1 MRIMCQ
7 MNYRKQQALTLL
19 NPNNAERGDDF
30 MTKCRKFGVG
40 LLAGAAWIASCSA
53 ALAVTPGQD
62 ESPAARQD
70 TQDDQTHL
78 GDIVVEARRTRES
91 LQTTPVAVTALS
103 GDMLSKL
110 NVRDVVATAQFTPN
124 LSIGAQPASISA
136 ASVYIRGIGNASPS
150 AVSEQGVGIY
160 LDGVYIARSAGAIFD
175 LVDLE
180 RVEVLRGPQGTL
192 FGRNSVGGAIQLV
205 SRKPAATPGAE
216 AKFGYGT
223 FDDWFARVRLD
234 TGDLGNAPLRASVS
248 YLHRQRNGYFNN
260 TLAPSNRDPGALN
273 SEAVT
278 AAAQGDFGDLTANY
292 AFDYNTREGVP
303 SFFQV
308 VAANND
314 VSNYFGGSPALGG
327 APFQIGTTGL
337 RNGQQLPATD
347 LTGKATFSVKA
358 RIYGH
363 SLTLAWQ
370 VASHIS
376 IKTITAYR
384 GYRQDG
390 ANGLSGNG
398 NLLGFT
404 LSPILFVDGS
414 VVPDGV
420 KPVNLYDGY
429 TTQRQHQ
436 FSQELQVLGQAG
448 PVKYVAGA
456 FYFDEKS
463 SEANYQTLSYVLPGG
478 LAAINL
484 TPVQAFHGKARSHA
498 LFGQVS
504 YSPGDGAFELTGGL
518 RYTHDKK
525 WLTLAGD
532 VQPNLDGSASY
543 DNLSWLVSAS
553 YRFRAGLMGYIRV
566 SSGFRAGGINPS
578 ASDINVFQPEKIV
591 SYEAGVKAEWL
602 DRRLRTNLA
611 VFNVDYRDLQISQ
624 FLAGTGGAT
633 SAIVNAGKVAYR
645 GVEAE
650 LTALPAPGLTF
661 DGSFGYTAPKYKTYN
676 YLDPATDTVLNV
688 ASEARMS
695 QAARFNAHVGLQY
708 EHDLGVGKLSLRTD
722 YSYRSTVYWFTLDR
736 LNVFNR
742 DIRSRPDHNLRARI
756 ALDDV
761 AVGKA
766 RLGIGVWGDNL
777 TDQRNIDFG
786 IDFGSLGYASA
797 SFKKPRSF
805 GVDARVVY

>member
-1 MRIMCQ
+1 
-7 MNYRKQQALTLL
+7 
-19 NPNNAERGDDF
+19 
-30 MTKCRKFGVG
+30 MTNRDKVWAG
-40 LLAGAAWIASCSA
+40 LLTSAAWIASGGT
-53 ALAVTPGQD
+53 ALADTPAPA
-62 ESPAARQD
+62 ESSTAQQE
-70 TQDDQTHL
+70 TQADQTHL
-78 GDIVVEARRTRES
+78 GDIVVEARRTREN

-110 NVRDVVATAQFTPN
+110 NVHDVVATAQFTPN
-124 LSIGAQPASISA
+124 LSIGAQPASITA

-180 RVEVLRGPQGTL
+180 RIEVLRGPQGTL

-205 SRKPAATPGAE
+205 SRKPTAAPGGE

-223 FDDWFARVRLD
+223 FDDWFTRVRLD
-234 TGDLGNAPLRASVS
+234 TGDLGNTPLRASVS
-248 YLHRQRNGYFNN
+248 YVHRQRNGYFNN
-260 TLAPSNRDPGALN
+260 TLAPPNRDPGALN
-273 SEAVT
+273 SEAV
-278 AAAQGDFGDLTANY
+278 AAALQGNFSGLTANY
-292 AFDYNTREGVP
+292 VFDYNTREGVP

-308 VAANND
+308 VAANDD
-314 VSNYFGGSPALGG
+314 VRSYFGESPAFGG

-337 RNGQQLPATD
+337 RNGEQLHATD
-347 LTGKATFSVKA
+347 LAGNSTFSVKA
-358 RIYGH
+358 RVYGH

-370 VASHIS
+370 VAPHIT
-376 IKTITAYR
+376 IKSITAYR

-429 TTQRQHQ
+429 TTQLQHQ
-436 FSQELQVLGQAG
+436 FSQELQLLGEAG

-456 FYFDEKS
+456 FCFDEKS

-478 LAAINL
+478 FAAVNLA
-484 TPVQAFHGKARSHA
+484 PVQAFHGKARSHA

-504 YSPGDGAFELTGGL
+504 YSPGDGDFELTGGL
-518 RYTHDKK
+518 RYTHDQK

-532 VQPNLDGSASY
+532 VQPNLDGSVSY

-553 YRFRAGLMGYIRV
+553 YRFRPGLMGYVRV
-566 SSGFRAGGINPS
+566 SSGFRAGGVNPS
-578 ASDINVFQPEKIV
+578 ASQVNVFAPEKIV
-591 SYEAGVKAEWL
+591 SYEAGVKAEWF

-661 DGSFGYTAPKYKTYN
+661 DGSLGYTAPKYKTYN
-676 YLDPATDTVLNV
+676 YLDPATNTVINI

-695 QAARFNAHVGLQY
+695 QAARFNAHIGLQY
-708 EHDLGVGKLSLRTD
+708 EHDLAFGKLSLRTD
-722 YSYRSTVYWFTLDR
+722 YSYRSTVYFSTLDR
-736 LNVFNR
+736 LNNFNS

-761 AVGKA
+761 SVGKA
-766 RLGIGVWGDNL
+766 RLGIGVWGENL
-777 TDQRNIDFG
+777 TDHRNIDFG

-797 SFKKPRSF
+797 SFKKSRTF
-805 GVDARVVY
+805 GVDARIVY

>member
-1 MRIMCQ
+1 MT
-7 MNYRKQQALTLL
+7 N
-19 NPNNAERGDDF
+19 RG
-30 MTKCRKFGVG
+30 KFRDG
-40 LLAGAAWIASCSA
+40 LLTGAAWIASCGA
-53 ALAVTPGQD
+53 ALAATPDQT
-62 ESPAARQD
+62 ESPTPQQELRA
-70 TQDDQTHL
+70 DQAQL
-78 GDIVVEARRTRES
+78 EDIVVEARRTREN

-103 GDMLSKL
+103 GEMLAKL

-124 LSIGAQPASISA
+124 LSIGAQPASITA

-180 RVEVLRGPQGTL
+180 RIEVLRGPQGTL

-205 SRKPAATPGAE
+205 SRKPATTPGVE
-216 AKFGYGT
+216 AKFGFGS

-248 YLHRQRNGYFNN
+248 YLHRQRNGYFDN

-278 AAAQGDFGDLTANY
+278 AALQGDFGDLTANY

-303 SFFQV
+303 AFFQV
-308 VAANND
+308 VAAND
-314 VSNYFGGSPALGG
+314 DIRSYFSSSATLGG
-327 APFQIGTTGL
+327 APFQIGTAGL
-337 RNGQQLPATD
+337 RSGEQLPAAD
-347 LTGKATFSVKA
+347 LAGNSTFSVKA
-358 RIYGH
+358 RVHGH

-370 VASHIS
+370 VAPQIT
-376 IKTITAYR
+376 IKSITAYR

-414 VVPDGV
+414 VVPAGV
-420 KPVNLYDGY
+420 NSVNLYDGY

-436 FSQELQVLGQAG
+436 FSQELQLLGEAG

-478 LAAINL
+478 FAAVNLAPL
-484 TPVQAFHGKARSHA
+484 QAFHGKARSHA

-504 YSPGDGAFELTGGL
+504 YSPGDGDFELTGGL
-518 RYTHDKK
+518 RYTHDRK

-532 VQPNLDGSASY
+532 VTPNLEGSASY
-543 DNLSWLVSAS
+543 NNLSWLVSAS
-553 YRFRAGLMGYIRV
+553 YRVRPGLMGYVRV

-578 ASDINVFQPEKIV
+578 ASQINAFAPEKIV
-591 SYEAGVKAEWL
+591 SYEAGVKAEWF

-645 GVEAE
+645 GIEAE
-650 LTALPAPGLTF
+650 LTALPAPGVTF
-661 DGSFGYTAPKYKTYN
+661 DGSIGYTAPKYRTYL
-676 YLDPATDTVLNV
+676 YVDPATDTVINV
-688 ASEARMS
+688 AADARMS

-708 EHDLGVGKLSLRTD
+708 EHDLGSGSLSLRAD

-736 LNVFNR
+736 LNLFNR

-756 ALDDV
+756 ALDDL

-766 RLGIGVWGDNL
+766 RLGISVWGDNL

-786 IDFGSLGYASA
+786 IDFGSLGYASS
-797 SFKKPRSF
+797 SFKKSRTF
-805 GVDARVVY
+805 GVDARIVY